1 MTSSATTDRRTH
13 DHSAAAT
20 FGSVDADAL
29 RLLQTPWMPRTAAR
43 LLGWSFFL
51 LAVALLLVPW
61 QQSVPGTGQVVAL
74 DPLERPQTIQAT
86 IPGFIDEWYVRE
98 GSRVKQGDRL
108 LVIRDND
115 PQLLERLRQGVQA
128 SQDKLAAA
136 TDKIASYK
144 EQIDFYKTA
153 RDLQISITQGQ
164 VEIARQKV
172 RGDEQSLASATAAR
186 LQSEQKLNR
195 YRQLLAE
202 KLASPQELEVETAYY
217 AKAAADVEKATA
229 ELAGSNRE
237 IKVKQDY
244 IQYALA
250 DSNAKIVESQT
261 KFQTGEGEIAT
272 AKSSLLK
279 AESDLASFETQVITA
294 PRDGTVVRLLINQG
308 QKGGQVSQG
317 DPLLQFVPDYQSRAV
332 ELWVDGNDAPW
343 ITPGRKVR
351 LQFEGWPAIQ
361 FTAGWPSAALGTFGG
376 EVTLV
381 DAAPNNFGKF
391 RVLLVP
397 STDPGEPSWPGLDV
411 DPRHDVRRELRQ
423 GVRCNGWILLNE
435 VSLGYELWRQLNGFP
450 PAVEPD
456 RHDPYH
462 MSYEGKSGDKK
473 DGKSKD
479 KSKSSSGFAYEK

>member
-1 MTSSATTDRRTH
+1 MTSSATTYRRNP
-13 DHSAAAT
+13 DDSAAAT
-20 FGSVDADAL
+20 FGSVDAEAL
-29 RLLQTPWMPRTAAR
+29 QLLQTPRFPRTAAR
-43 LLGWSFFL
+43 LLCWSFVL
-51 LAVALLLVPW
+51 LAVALLFVPW
-61 QQSVPGTGQVVAL
+61 QQSVPGAGQVVAL

-128 SQDKLAAA
+128 AKDKLAAA

-144 EQIDFYKTA
+144 EQIDFYKAA
-153 RDLQISITQGQ
+153 RDLQISITQSQ
-164 VEIARQKV
+164 LEIARQKV
-172 RGDEQSLASATAAR
+172 RGDEQSLASAQAVR

-202 KLASPQELEVETAYY
+202 KLASPQEIEVETAYY
-217 AKAAADVEKATA
+217 AKAAADVEKAMA
-229 ELAGSNRE
+229 ELAGSSRE
-237 IKVKQDY
+237 VKVKEDY

-250 DSNAKIVESQT
+250 DSNAKIVESETKLQT
-261 KFQTGEGEIAT
+261 AEGEIAT

-294 PRDGTVVRLLINQG
+294 PRDGTVVRLLVNQG

-317 DPLLQFVPDYQSRAV
+317 DPLLQFVPDYKSRAV

-351 LQFEGWPAIQ
+351 LQFEGWPAVQ
-361 FTAGWPSAALGTFGG
+361 FAAGWPSAALGTFGG

-381 DAAPNNFGKF
+381 DAAPNSYGKF

-397 STDPGEPSWPGLDV
+397 STDPGEPAWPGLDV
-411 DPRHDVRRELRQ
+411 DPRRDVRRELRQ

-479 KSKSSSGFAYEK
+479 KSESSTGSADEK